1 VATTDA
7 GADANGP
14 FISGWRLVK
23 QRFAHVAFD
32 GEGARRYGGR
42 WNSPGRPMVY
52 LGGAPAIA
60 ALEVMAHNA
69 RASLLRQHFV
79 IIEARIP
86 VELVLDLDPAA
97 LRGNWNDP
105 ADTDRTA
112 AIGDAWLRSRSSVA
126 LRVPSAVLP
135 LERNLLLNPLHG
147 AFGAVRILEPR
158 PFAFDPRLAES

>member
-1 VATTDA
+1 MATTDA

-69 RASLLRQHFV
+69 RTSLLERFV

-86 VELVLDLDPAA
+86 SDLVLDLDPAA
-97 LRGNWNDP
+97 LPEHWNDP
-105 ADTDRTA
+105 EDTSATT
-112 AIGDAWLRSRSSVA
+112 AIGDAWLQSRSSVA

-135 LERNLLLNPLHG
+135 LEQNLLLDPLHDG
-147 AFGAVRILEPR
+147 FAAVTLDEPR
-158 PFAFDPRLAES
+158 PFTFDRRLAEA